1 MTTLTRRYHFAASHR
16 LHSESLSAAENAR
29 IFGKCN
35 NPYGH
40 GHDYTLEV
48 TVAAEPDSSSGLIV
62 PVAALD
68 HFVNQRVVRL
78 FAYRNLNLDVPQFGG
93 LIPTTENLAIVIAR
107 MLEQHW
113 SESSAISHA
122 RLQRIHIQET
132 ARNSFEF
139 LVPQLSNSDRILNS
153 HLESVPSH
161 A

>member
-16 LHSESLSAAENAR
+16 LHSDALSAAENAR

-35 NPYGH
+35 NPHGH

-48 TVAAEPDSSSGLIV
+48 TVAAEPDSSSGLVV
-62 PVAALD
+62 PIAALD
-68 HFVNQRVVRL
+68 RLVNHRIVRL
-78 FAYRNLNLDVPQFGG
+78 LAYRNLNLNVPQFAG

-107 MLEQHW
+107 ILEQHW
-113 SESSAISHA
+113 SELSAISHA
-122 RLQRIHIQET
+122 RLHRVHIQET

-139 LVPQLSNSDRILNS
+139 LVPQVSDNDRILNS
-153 HLESVPSH
+153 QLEGVPSH